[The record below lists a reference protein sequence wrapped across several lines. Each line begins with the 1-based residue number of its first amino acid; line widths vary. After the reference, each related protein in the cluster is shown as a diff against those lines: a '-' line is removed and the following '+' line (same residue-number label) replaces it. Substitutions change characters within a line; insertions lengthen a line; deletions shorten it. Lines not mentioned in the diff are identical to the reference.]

1 MSVNQVSS
9 RSPEALAMMLA
20 QMGDKAFDNAQSE
33 LNNLDAKGTDATEVD
48 KMQAKN
54 AMDNYTN
61 MVAMSTSIMDKM
73 SKVQENASSSV
84 GK

>member
-1 MSVNQVSS
+1 MSINQVSS

-20 QMGDKAFDNAQSE
+20 HMGDKAFDNAQSE

-48 KMQAKN
+48 KMKAKN

-73 SKVQENASSSV
+73 SKVQENASSSI